1 LVADLAHG
9 RLWAEGIEAGR
20 EPPEYARLSEA
31 WWANARTIYYTD
43 DRTPACY
50 SWLIGRTVVFCHRSL
65 VWRKIDRFTT
75 VEYRSVRLLTDQ
87 LLKVSPELHL
97 ELRSRYPE
105 PCEPPNEDERR
116 TYRTGLAGRPSGRH
130 LVKTEMER
138 RASRGELK
146 HSLRAEAKELADW
159 YAASHPQAPPIKD
172 GAIRNSFADLYRKL
186 IGQATTPLDH
196 SAGGTKL
203 F

>member
-1 LVADLAHG
+1 M
-9 RLWAEGIEAGR
+9 I
-20 EPPEYARLSEA
+20 
-31 WWANARTIYYTD
+31 
-43 DRTPACY
+43 
-50 SWLIGRTVVFCHRSL
+50 
-65 VWRKIDRFTT
+65 
-75 VEYRSVRLLTDQ
+75 
-87 LLKVSPELHL
+87 
-97 ELRSRYPE
+97 
-105 PCEPPNEDERR
+105 
-116 TYRTGLAGRPSGRH
+116 
-130 LVKTEMER
+130 
-138 RASRGELK
+138 SRGELK